1 MWIRGCGSALFVL
14 TLLYTSHTL
23 LDNCKGTLPLC
34 EFRMQ
39 AEEFPTISVSSI
51 NCNSL
56 NMSNLGNI
64 NHKLKIY
71 GITRLKS
78 DIILLSDIRL
88 NSNINCHMY
97 SHC

>member
-1 MWIRGCGSALFVL
+1 MLLRGCGSALFVL
-14 TLLYTSHTL
+14 TLLYTFLAPSVF
-23 LDNCKGTLPLC
+23 CKGALHLC
-34 EFRMQ
+34 ELKMQ
-39 AEEFPTISVSSI
+39 AEEFPTITVSSI

-88 NSNINCHMY
+88 NKV
-97 SHC
+97 

>member
-1 MWIRGCGSALFVL
+1 MWIRGCGSALLVL
-14 TLLYTSHTL
+14 TLLYSSYTPS
-23 LDNCKGTLPLC
+23 DNYKGIRSLRIL
-34 EFRMQ
+34 RMQ

-78 DIILLSDIRL
+78 DIILLQILMQAMISTITQQ
-88 NSNINCHMY
+88 
-97 SHC
+97 